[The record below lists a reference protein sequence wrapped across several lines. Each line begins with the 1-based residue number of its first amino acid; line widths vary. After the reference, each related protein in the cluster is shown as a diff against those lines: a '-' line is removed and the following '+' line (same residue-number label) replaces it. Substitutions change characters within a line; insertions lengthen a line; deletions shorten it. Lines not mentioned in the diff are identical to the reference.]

1 MNAFLTL
8 INIIVLVIF
17 IVILHMMARKH
28 ISFAKRV
35 FTALGIGIVFGVL
48 LHLIYGTHSNVITS
62 TSDWFNIVGQ
72 GYVALLQMIV
82 MPLIFISIVAA
93 FTKIQIGEK
102 FAKIG
107 SLIFIFLIGTVTI
120 AAIVGVVYALVFGL
134 DASTINLG
142 NAEQARGS
150 EIAKQAKDL
159 TAHTLPQQILELLPK
174 NPFLDFTGQRA
185 TSTIAVVIF
194 ASFIGFAY
202 LRVARKQP
210 DHGELLKRAID
221 AIYSLVMAIV
231 TFVLRL
237 TPYGVLAI
245 MANTLSTSD
254 FGAIWTLGKFL
265 IASYAALITMYIIH
279 LIILSLLGISPIRY
293 VKKTLEVLIFAFT
306 SRSSAGAL
314 PLNVQTQTRRL
325 GVPEGIAN
333 FAATFGLSIGQNGC
347 AGIYPA
353 MLAIMVAPVAN
364 VEIDL
369 QFIVTLIAVVI
380 ISSFGVAGVGGG
392 ATFASILVLSTLN
405 LPVALAGVLISVEP
419 LIDMGRT
426 ALNVNDSMLAG
437 TGTAKLTKHWDK
449 DTFDSN
455 DIAALTSH

>member
-17 IVILHMMARKH
+17 IAILHMMARKH

-449 DTFDSN
+449 DTFESN
-455 DIAALTSH
+455 DNAALTSH

>member
-17 IVILHMMARKH
+17 NVILHMMARKH

-48 LHLIYGTHSNVITS
+48 LHLVYGTHSNVITS

-455 DIAALTSH
+455 DNAALTSH